1 MADFIQQSSTCGTK
15 GRGCPH
21 FLVVLIIFDSGNDAD
36 DSRGPE
42 DCELHLAYVYWV
54 RSHLDSPSP
63 VVVEI

>member
-1 MADFIQQSSTCGTK
+1 M
-15 GRGCPH
+15 
-21 FLVVLIIFDSGNDAD
+21 VVLIIFDSGNDAD